1 MKRIIWHWTA
11 GGHRANAT
19 DLRHYHKIIEA
30 EGRVVDGN
38 HPISANAHIANGS
51 DISTYAAHTRH
62 LNTGSIGVAVAS
74 MRGAVERP
82 FDPGPSPISPAQ
94 IDAMVK
100 LTADLCRQ
108 YSIPVTRETTLSH
121 AEVQP
126 TLGVAQRGKWDIAW
140 LPGMDAPA
148 DPVKVGDGL
157 RERVRQ
163 AMAAKPAPRGAPAAD
178 PGALSARDESPVTG
192 FLAWLGGIFGRRQG

>member
-1 MKRIIWHWTA
+1 MQRVVWHWTA
-11 GGHRANAT
+11 GGHKANNT
-19 DLRHYHKIIEA
+19 DRRHYHFIIE
-30 EGRVVDGN
+30 GYGTVVAGN
-38 HPISANAHIANGS
+38 HPPEANAV
-51 DISTYAAHTRH
+51 ISNPKDGNTYAAHTRG

-74 MRGAVERP
+74 MRGAVEHP

-108 YSIPVTRETTLSH
+108 YNIPVTRETTLSH

-148 DPVKVGDGL
+148 DPVRVGDGL

-163 AMAAKPAPRGAPAAD
+163 AMAAKPAPRGAPAVDRDAVAVRRD
-178 PGALSARDESPVTG
+178 GNPLAALFRA
-192 FLAWLGGIFGRRQG
+192 LAAIFGGRK